1 MLAKKGEKKCHQ
13 ALLNAKQLRVLQ
25 VKASLDF
32 ALLVNQETPNSS

>member
-1 MLAKKGEKKCHQ
+1 MPPGPTECKTIESIA
-13 ALLNAKQLRVLQ
+13 